1 MCFARRR
8 RPAHPPATRTVLR
21 TCSALAPHLLRTC
34 SALAPHL
41 CRTCAALVPHLCRT
55 CAALVPHLCRTCA
68 ELVPHLCRTCAA
80 VVPPQLC
87 RSCAAVVPQL
97 CRNVGGSAARRPLCF
112 MPPCTSVSKRRLR
125 RCTAPS
131 NPHLRVG
138 RALHLG
144 PSASIPTRRAAL
156 TAPSCSLARWATRLL
171 SHWRL
176 LPPGR
181 SSGRIGRPAGPR
193 GPAGGGSP
201 GRHAQVATPRKSFA
215 GGRRASADARGRA
228 TRRRPERDL
237 SPYAAAS
244 PIGRARGRPRRS
256 RRIRARPIDRPPSRS
271 GGSHE

>member
-1 MCFARRR
+1 MMFGQVSGAGEPTGAFQFGQGLGGFAANFSHSESGRRS
-8 RPAHPPATRTVLR
+8 AWTDGPPGTQ
-21 TCSALAPHLLRTC
+21 SARVHNSVHNYHHL
-34 SALAPHL
+34 S
-41 CRTCAALVPHLCRT
+41 
-55 CAALVPHLCRTCA
+55 
-68 ELVPHLCRTCAA
+68 
-80 VVPPQLC
+80 
-87 RSCAAVVPQL
+87 SY
-97 CRNVGGSAARRPLCF
+97 F

-237 SPYAAAS
+237 SPSAAAS

-256 RRIRARPIDRPPSRS
+256 RRIRARRPIDRPPSRS